1 MVSKYDPK
9 KKIDPKK
16 FLRKG
21 PAKRPKKKID
31 PKKYLKKMRSK

>member
-21 PAKRPKKKID
+21 PAKRPKKRLI
-31 PKKYLKKMRSK
+31 LRNS